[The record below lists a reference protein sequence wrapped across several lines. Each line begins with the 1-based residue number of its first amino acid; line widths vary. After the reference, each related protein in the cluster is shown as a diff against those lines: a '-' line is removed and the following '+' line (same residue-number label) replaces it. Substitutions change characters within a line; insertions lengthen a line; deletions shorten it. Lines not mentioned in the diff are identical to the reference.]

1 MPAEAARLERRIGRR
16 DRRFFAVLACAAVI
30 GAPAIALF
38 ARHDTASPAS
48 RSGAV
53 CIDAPHAGVLGGGA
67 YHYCGA
73 DVIEFCRRF
82 AADDVVAV
90 KCAELG
96 QAPAGRTAR
105 TTATA
110 SPRLSVTTKSK

>member
-30 GAPAIALF
+30 GAPAIVLA
-38 ARHDTASPAS
+38 ARHAAASPAT
-48 RSGAV
+48 RPDVA

-73 DVIEFCRRF
+73 DAIEFCRRF
-82 AADDVVAV
+82 AADDTVTAR
-90 KCAELG
+90 CEELG
-96 QAPAGRTAR
+96 QGLAGRTAR
-105 TTATA
+105 TSATA
-110 SPRLSVTTKSK
+110 SSRLAVTSKSK